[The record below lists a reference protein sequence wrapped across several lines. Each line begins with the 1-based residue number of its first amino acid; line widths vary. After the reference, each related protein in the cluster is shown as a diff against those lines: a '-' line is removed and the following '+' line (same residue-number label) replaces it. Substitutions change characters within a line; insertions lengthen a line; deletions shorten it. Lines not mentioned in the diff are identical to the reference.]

1 MLKHLLSILLFL
13 LFQGLTVAQISP
25 NDRMTEFP
33 HETIAEEEYN
43 KTPISKV

>member
-1 MLKHLLSILLFL
+1 LDPDWV
-13 LFQGLTVAQISP
+13 QDISP
-25 NDRMTEFP
+25 NDRMKEFP

>member
-1 MLKHLLSILLFL
+1 LGFYKLDLDWV
-13 LFQGLTVAQISP
+13 QGKSP
-25 NDRMTEFP
+25 SDQMKEFP